1 MAKGRPTDLRDARAV
16 VTGATRGI
24 GWAIAERL
32 AADGAEVFATGTQ
45 PDHSVPSGCFYLKG
59 DFSTIVGIEELA
71 AEIRRIAPAILI
83 NNAGINK
90 IGPFGD
96 IALAD
101 FEQIQ
106 MVNVTAPFR
115 LCQAAIPTMRTAGW
129 GRIVNVSS
137 VWGKVGKELRASY
150 ASSKFA
156 LAGMTSSLA
165 AEVAKDGIL
174 ANCVS
179 PGPIET
185 EMTRINLSE
194 TLLADL
200 LKSVPAGRLGR
211 PDEVAALVAWL
222 ASAENTFVTGQN
234 IAIDGGMTRV

>member
-1 MAKGRPTDLRDARAV
+1 MRAI

-32 AADGAEVFATGTQ
+32 VADGVEVFATGTRSDSLI
-45 PDHSVPSGCFYLKG
+45 PPGCSQLEG
-59 DFSTIVGIEELA
+59 DFSSVGGIEKLA
-71 AEIRRIAPAILI
+71 VEIGRLAPTILV

-96 IALAD
+96 IALVD
-101 FEQIQ
+101 FELIQ
-106 MVNVTAPFR
+106 RVNVTAPFR
-115 LCQAAIPTMRTAGW
+115 FCQAALPAMRQAGW
-129 GRIVNVSS
+129 GRIVNICS
-137 VWGKVGKELRASY
+137 VWGKMGKELRASY

-156 LAGMTSSLA
+156 IAGMTSSLA

-185 EMTRINLSE
+185 EMTRANLSE
-194 TLLADL
+194 KMLSDL
-200 LKSVPAGRLGR
+200 LKAVPAGRLGR
-211 PDEVAALVAWL
+211 PEEVAALVAWL
-222 ASAENTFVTGQN
+222 VSPENTFVAGQN

>member
-1 MAKGRPTDLRDARAV
+1 MNANSSKRAV

-24 GWAIAERL
+24 GWAVAERL
-32 AADGAEVFATGTQ
+32 AADGVDVFATGTTADG
-45 PDHSVPSGCFYLKG
+45 PAPPGCSYLDG
-59 DFSTIVGIEELA
+59 DFSSPGGIEKLA
-71 AEIRRIAPAILI
+71 AEIRRLAPAILI

-96 IALAD
+96 IAPED
-101 FEQIQ
+101 FELIQ
-106 MVNVTAPFR
+106 RVNVTAPFR
-115 LCQAAIPTMRTAGW
+115 FCQAALPAMRTAGW
-129 GRIVNVSS
+129 GRIVNVCS
-137 VWGKVGKELRASY
+137 VWGKMGKELRASY

-156 LAGMTSSLA
+156 IAGMTSSLA

-185 EMTRINLSE
+185 EMTRANLNE
-194 TLLADL
+194 TMLSDL
-200 LKSVPAGRLGR
+200 LKAVPAGRLGR
-211 PDEVAALVAWL
+211 PEEVAALIAWL
-222 ASAENTFVTGQN
+222 VSSENTFVAGQN